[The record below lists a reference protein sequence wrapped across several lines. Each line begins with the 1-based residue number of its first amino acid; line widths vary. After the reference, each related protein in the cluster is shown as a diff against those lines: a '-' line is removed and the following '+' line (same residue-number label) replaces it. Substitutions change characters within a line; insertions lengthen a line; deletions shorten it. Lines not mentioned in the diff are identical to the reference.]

1 MTLSLVLD
9 IVVAVLLLATIAY
22 AMTLSR
28 RLGAL
33 RDDKAQLE
41 ALVRSLDQS
50 SRRAE
55 AGIAA
60 LKTAADEIGR
70 ELQEKVDR
78 GQALRTDLGYILE
91 LAGGLADRLEGAIR
105 SGRGEAKTT
114 SSVADAAEPPANRG
128 ERVGAVTADPGDRQ
142 RVTGFPSRAER
153 MLRRALEARS

>member
-1 MTLSLVLD
+1 MTLTLALD

-22 AMTLSR
+22 AMVLSR

-33 RDDKAQLE
+33 RDDKAQLQ
-41 ALVRSLDQS
+41 ALVKSLDDS

-70 ELQEKVDR
+70 GLQEKVER
-78 GQALRTDLGYILE
+78 GQALRTDLTYILE
-91 LAGGLADRLEGAIR
+91 MGGTLADRLEGAIR
-105 SGRGEAKTT
+105 AGRDGAKSVPAASDEAPA
-114 SSVADAAEPPANRG
+114 SACRREPVGAAEP
-128 ERVGAVTADPGDRQ
+128 DDRP

-153 MLRRALEARS
+153 LLRRALEARS

>member
-1 MTLSLVLD
+1 MTLTLGLD

-22 AMTLSR
+22 AMVLSR

-33 RDDKAQLE
+33 RDDKAQLQ
-41 ALVRSLDQS
+41 ALVKSLDDS

-70 ELQEKVDR
+70 GLQEKVER
-78 GQALRTDLGYILE
+78 GQALRTDLTYILE
-91 LAGGLADRLEGAIR
+91 MGGTLADRLEGAIR
-105 SGRGEAKTT
+105 AGRGDAKSAPAASDEAPA
-114 SSVADAAEPPANRG
+114 SAGRREPVGAAEP
-128 ERVGAVTADPGDRQ
+128 DDRP

-153 MLRRALEARS
+153 LLRRALEARS

>member
-1 MTLSLVLD
+1 MTLTLALD

-22 AMTLSR
+22 AMVLSR

-33 RDDKAQLE
+33 RDDKAQLQ
-41 ALVRSLDQS
+41 ALVKSLDDS

-70 ELQEKVDR
+70 GLQEKVER
-78 GQALRTDLGYILE
+78 GQALRTDLTYILE
-91 LAGGLADRLEGAIR
+91 MGGTLADRLEGAIR
-105 SGRGEAKTT
+105 AGRGDAK
-114 SSVADAAEPPANRG
+114 SVPAASDETPALAGRREPVDAAAPDNHP
-128 ERVGAVTADPGDRQ
+128 

-153 MLRRALEARS
+153 LLRRALEARS